1 MRKRASQAGF
11 SLVELLIVL
20 AIFAIISGAILG
32 LLNLAQARY
41 RSEQQFLDAFQGARI
56 GVDQLVRDIHSAGY
70 PPVNAYDTVS
80 ANPASGWDPN
90 GVPVTMIA
98 VPLVGMVGNNIDQ
111 TCRVNGGVNPC
122 TVPNPWELV
131 IETDQEPDGTVDW
144 IYYRLD
150 RPGIAATHPPTG
162 GGPLRTL
169 YRAGSVKTCTG
180 PPWVPMQCVGGNPLA
195 NTGVPFVENVTQ
207 DPGQAIDPTNNPA
220 VFTYVCPGG
229 TLAVPGTC
237 NPQDVEEVYIVLRV
251 RSTLPDL
258 QTGDPRMIVLQGAA
272 RVLNPPQ

>member
-20 AIFAIISGAILG
+20 AIFAVVSGAILG

-56 GVDQLVRDIHSAGY
+56 GVDQLVRDIHTAGY
-70 PPVNAYDTVS
+70 PPVNAYDTVP

-98 VPLVGMVGNNIDQ
+98 VPLVGIVGTGVNQ
-111 TCRVNGGVNPC
+111 TCTVNGTC
-122 TVPNPWELV
+122 TIPNPWELV

-144 IYYRLD
+144 IYYRL
-150 RPGIAATHPPTG
+150 APPTG

-180 PPWVPMQCVGGNPLA
+180 PPWVPMQCVGGNPVA

-207 DPGQAIDPTNNPA
+207 DPGQAPDPTNNPA

-229 TLAVPGTC
+229 TLTVPGTC
-237 NPQDVEEVYIVLRV
+237 TAEMVQEVYIVLRV

-258 QTGDPRMIVLQGAA
+258 QTGDPRMITLQGAA